1 MDRRGQDGSE
11 YLMLEIIILLFLTP
25 LAFGSLLVIYSCGM
39 NVIGHI
45 WFKGAKP
52 RFIPDCVDIHN
63 TPLWEMGKPNEMYPR
78 DPHKVHTVTIEFE
91 YDLSGAD
98 AVGKVIYSQDTAS
111 HREMWEFFHQFGAS
125 RVDEVLRAT
134 REIDAR
140 D

>member
-1 MDRRGQDGSE
+1 
-11 YLMLEIIILLFLTP
+11 MLEIIILLFLTP
-25 LAFGSLLVIYSCGM
+25 LAFGGLLVIYSCGM

-63 TPLWEMGKPNEMYPR
+63 TPLWEMGKPDVMDLQ
-78 DPHKVHTVTIEFE
+78 DPHKLHTVTIEFL
-91 YDLSGAD
+91 YDLSGAE
-98 AVGKVIYSQDTAS
+98 AVGKVIHFQDTAS
-111 HREMWEFFHQFGAS
+111 HRQMWEFFYQFGAS
-125 RVDEVLRAT
+125 RVDDVLRAT